1 MLAQVTISNFAIV
14 RFLELEFAGGLTA
27 ITGETGAGKSIA
39 IDALGLCLGD
49 RGDAA
54 MVRPGADKCE
64 VAARFDISALPR
76 AQAWLKDN
84 ELDDEG
90 QCILRRTISSEGRS
104 RGYVNGQPVP
114 LSQLKALGELLVNV
128 HGQHAHH
135 ALLKADNQLGLLD
148 QYAGHKALLD
158 ELRQQWRQQKTL
170 RQELEELSASE
181 AQREARRQL
190 LEYQVQE
197 LDQFALE
204 EGEYQ
209 RIEAE
214 HHRQANAA
222 NLISESGH
230 CLAML
235 SENDELNLSDML
247 RQVLD
252 RLGRLQGDDPALEP
266 ILSTLHDASALVG
279 DASVELARYQQRLEV
294 DPESFAALEERLSQA
309 INLARKHKV
318 APLELPALHQ
328 GLAEELKALTDSD
341 DRLLALEAELAKAK
355 EAYLASARRLSQSR
369 ERHGKALAREVQ
381 KVIRELA
388 LPHAQFSLD
397 VAFDESAQAAPGGLD
412 KVQMLV
418 STNPG
423 QPQAPIHKVA
433 SGGEL
438 SRIGLALQVLTSDR
452 SHTPT
457 LIFDEVDVGIS
468 GPTAAVV
475 GKLLRSLG
483 EGSQVF
489 CVTHLPQVA
498 GQGHQQLRVSKKT
511 SKDNTE
517 TLMEPL
523 SLEQRVDELA
533 RLLGGDVVTEASR
546 ANARE
551 LLAG

>member
-1 MLAQVTISNFAIV
+1 MLVQLTVSNFAIV
-14 RFLELEFAGGLTA
+14 RFLELEFAQGLTA

-39 IDALGLCLGD
+39 IDALGLCLGE
-49 RGDAA
+49 RSDAS

-64 VAARFDISALPR
+64 VAARFSLAALPK

-84 ELDDEG
+84 ELEDEG
-90 QCILRRTISSEGRS
+90 QCILRRTLSSEGRS
-104 RGYVNGQPVP
+104 RGYINGQPVP
-114 LSQLKALGELLVNV
+114 LSQLKQLGELLVNV

-135 ALLKADNQLGLLD
+135 ALLKSEHQLTLLD
-148 QYAGHKALLD
+148 HYAGHKGLLD
-158 ELRQQWRQQKTL
+158 AVRDSWRSHKAL
-170 RQELEELSASE
+170 RQELTELQGSE
-181 AQREARRQL
+181 AQRDARRQL

-204 EGEYQ
+204 EGEFA

-222 NLISESGH
+222 NLISESGQ
-230 CLAML
+230 CLALL
-235 SENDELNLSDML
+235 SEDEQLNISDML
-247 RQVLD
+247 RQVTD
-252 RLGRLQGDDPALEP
+252 RLSRLQGDDPALEP
-266 ILSTLHDASALVG
+266 IVATLFDAAALLD
-279 DASVELARYQQRLEV
+279 DAGHELGRYQQRLEI
-294 DPESFAALEERLSQA
+294 DPEAFAELEERLSSA

-318 APLELPALHQ
+318 APAELPALHQ
-328 GLAEELKALTDSD
+328 QLADELKGLTDSD
-341 DRLLALEAELAKAK
+341 DRLAALEQELVKAQQHYL
-355 EAYLASARRLSQSR
+355 EAARRLSQSR
-369 ERHGKALAREVQ
+369 ERHGKALAQAMQ

-388 LPHAQFSLD
+388 LPHARFD
-397 VAFDESAQAAPGGLD
+397 IEVAFDEAAQGGSGGLD

-423 QPQAPIHKVA
+423 QPLAPIAKVA

-438 SRIGLALQVLTSDR
+438 SRIGLALQVLTSGE
-452 SHTPT
+452 SQIPT

-483 EGSQVF
+483 DRTQVL

-498 GQGHQQLRVSKKT
+498 GQGHQQMQVVKKT
-511 SKDNTE
+511 AKDSTE
-517 TLMEPL
+517 TQMRPL
-523 SLEQRVDELA
+523 NAVERIDELA
-533 RLLGGDVVTEASR
+533 RLLGGDVITEATR